1 MFDYAYWCLIVKISS
16 SATTDSFDLSWLL
29 ESLYS
34 QNPIQ
39 NGTNVNQITS
49 QGILAVEDLIATTS
63 GQDTLG
69 SSVTHGLDTLVSSV
83 TIHGLDTL
91 GSSVTH
97 GLDTLGSIVT
107 HGLDTL
113 GSSVTHG
120 LDTLGSIVTHGLD
133 TLGSSVT
140 THGLDTLGSSV
151 TTHGLDTLGSS
162 VTTHGLDTS
171 VDVFRSMYGG
181 HSFIST
187 KTTSRTTQLESTG
200 QLCLPFSAPGKLT
213 VYRTLTII
221 TCVCPL
227 QFAPLNNNQ

>member
-1 MFDYAYWCLIVKISS
+1 MVDYAYWCLIVKISS

-113 GSSVTHG
+113 GSSVT
-120 LDTLGSIVTHGLD
+120 THGQ
-133 TLGSSVT
+133 
-140 THGLDTLGSSV
+140 
-151 TTHGLDTLGSS
+151 
-162 VTTHGLDTS
+162 DTS

-213 VYRTLTII
+213 VYHTLTVI